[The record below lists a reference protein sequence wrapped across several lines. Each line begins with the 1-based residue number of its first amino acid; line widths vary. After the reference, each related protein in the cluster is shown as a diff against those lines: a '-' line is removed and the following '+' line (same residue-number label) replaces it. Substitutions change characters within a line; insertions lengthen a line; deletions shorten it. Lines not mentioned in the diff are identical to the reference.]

1 MDSKEEI
8 GQSGGGERMAE
19 ELNFLE
25 IGRKQSSFKDIR
37 VPPASAYVTMFS
49 IRRRQLFEPLLGLG
63 FFPFLSFSS

>member
-37 VPPASAYVTMFS
+37 VPPASA
-49 IRRRQLFEPLLGLG
+49 
-63 FFPFLSFSS
+63 